1 MSKGVSVV
9 IPSYNEQDNVA
20 KCLTNVYEVVKKLK
34 LDAEIILVN
43 DGSTDKTEQIAK
55 SFLSKIPILKIVT
68 NRPNRGYGGSLKA
81 GFAVATKDLIAFF
94 PADNQFDF
102 SEVSGL
108 LQKLKNE
115 KADMIS
121 GIREND
127 SDTVHRR
134 LIRWLWNTG
143 IRALFGYLASDIDC
157 GFKVF
162 KREVLRHVNIPSDGA
177 MIDTQLLAGMRARG
191 MKIVEMPVTHLPRT
205 AGTATGGNLKV
216 WIKAW
221 HELAIFWWQLKQE
234 ILVEQGRAV
243 FRWEA
248 IAIVAIL
255 AVAAFVRLYK
265 IDQYMTFLGDE
276 GRDVVIVRDMLLG
289 RKFTLIGPGTS
300 IGNMYLGPLY
310 YYMMLLPLAL
320 FNFSPAGPAVQ
331 IAVLGVATVA
341 LLWWIG
347 RQWFS
352 RVPALLI
359 STLYSLSPIIITYSH
374 SSWNPNIMPF
384 FALVAMYGTWKV
396 WRLGYWRWLIIT
408 AVSLAFV
415 INSHYLGLLLFPVVG
430 LFWFLARKP
439 LNAPAKLSTR
449 YTLISIVSFL
459 ILMSPLLLFDI
470 RHNWI
475 NSRAVAAFFA
485 DRQATVNLKAYKALP
500 HLWPIWVDINTSLLA
515 AKNPTLGVIISVFL
529 VIGILYLIKQRPSRD
544 FWFTISWMGIGLIG
558 LGLYK
563 QHIYDHYYGF
573 LFAAPFLLLGFVVEK
588 LKKIGLIMLIVLIT
602 AALLNSPLRY
612 RPNNQLAHA
621 QGVAKFIAQQNQNQP
636 FNLAL
641 IAKRNYD
648 MGYRYFLDIYHA
660 PYYTIHQ
667 QLSDQLFVICE
678 EPVCEPINNPLWE
691 IAAFGWAKVD
701 RQWEF
706 PWGVKVF
713 RLIHNPSGK

>member
-20 KCLTNVYEVVKKLK
+20 KCLTHVYGVVKKLK
-34 LDAEIILVN
+34 LEAEIILVN
-43 DGSTDKTEQIAK
+43 DGSKDKTAQIAK

-68 NRPNRGYGGSLKA
+68 NNPNRGYGGSLKA
-81 GFAVATKDLIAFF
+81 GFAAATKDLIAFF

-127 SDTVHRR
+127 SDSAHRR
-134 LIRWLWNTG
+134 FIRWLWNTG

-162 KREVLRHVNIPSDGA
+162 KREVLRRVNIPSDGA

-191 MKIVEMPVTHLPRT
+191 MKIVEMPVAHLPRT
-205 AGTATGGNLKV
+205 AGIATGGNLKV
-216 WIKAW
+216 WAKAW
-221 HELAIFWWQLKQE
+221 RELAIFWWQLKQE
-234 ILVEQGRAV
+234 IMVEQGRAV

-248 IAIVAIL
+248 LAIVAIL
-255 AVAAFVRLYK
+255 AVATFVRLYK
-265 IDQYMTFLGDE
+265 IDQYLTFLGDE
-276 GRDVVIVRDMLLG
+276 GRDVAVVRDMALG

-310 YYMMLLPLAL
+310 YYMMLAPLVL

-347 RQWFS
+347 RQWFG

-359 STLYSLSPIIITYSH
+359 TVLYSMSPIIITYSH

-384 FALVAMYGTWKV
+384 FALMAMYGTWKV

-408 AVSLAFV
+408 AISLAFV
-415 INSHYLGLLLFPVVG
+415 LNSHYLGLLLFPPIAIFIILAYQKFKNSKTNFYLLTS
-430 LFWFLARKP
+430 LFIF
-439 LNAPAKLSTR
+439 S
-449 YTLISIVSFL
+449 S
-459 ILMSPLLLFDI
+459 LMSPLLLFDI

-485 DRQATVNLKAYKALP
+485 DRQTTVNLKAYKALP

-515 AKNPTLGVIISVFL
+515 AKNPSLGIIISGFL
-529 VIGILYLIKQRPSRD
+529 AIGIVYLIKQRPSRD
-544 FWFTISWMGIGLIG
+544 FWFTVSWMGIGLIG

-573 LFAAPFLLLGFVVEK
+573 LFAVPFLLLGFIFEK
-588 LKKIGLIMLIVLIT
+588 IKRWSILVF
-602 AALLNSPLRY
+602 LLLFAFMIADNPLRY
-612 RPNNQLAHA
+612 SPNNQLAHA
-621 QGVAKFIAQQNQNQP
+621 REIAGFISQQSQNKS

-641 IAKRNYD
+641 VAKRNYD
-648 MGYRYFLDIYHA
+648 LGYRYFLDIYNA
-660 PYYTIHQ
+660 PYYTIHR
-667 QLSDQLFVICE
+667 QLADQLFVICE
-678 EPVCEPINNPLWE
+678 DPVCEPINNPLWE

>member
-20 KCLTNVYEVVKKLK
+20 KCLTHVYEVVKKLK
-34 LDAEIILVN
+34 LDAEIILVD
-43 DGSTDKTEQIAK
+43 DGSKDRTGAIAK

-81 GFAVATKDLIAFF
+81 GFAAASKKFIVMTH
-94 PADNQFDF
+94 ADNQFNI
-102 SEVSGL
+102 SELSGL
-108 LQKLKNE
+108 LE
-115 KADMIS
+115 KMEIEGADMVS

-127 SDTVHRR
+127 SDSVHRR
-134 LIRWLWNTG
+134 FVRWLWNTG

-162 KREVLRHVNIPSDGA
+162 KREILHRVNIPSNGA

-221 HELAIFWWQLKQE
+221 RELAVFWWQLKQE
-234 ILVEQGRAV
+234 ILVEQGRAI

-248 IAIVAIL
+248 LAIVAVL

-276 GRDVVIVRDMLLG
+276 GRDVAVVRDMLLG

-310 YYMMLLPLAL
+310 YYLMLLPLAL
-320 FNFSPAGPAVQ
+320 ANFSPVGPAVM
-331 IAVLGVATVA
+331 VTFFGLATVA

-347 RQWFS
+347 RQWFG
-352 RVPALLI
+352 RVPALLVSI
-359 STLYSLSPIIITYSH
+359 LYSLSPVVITYSR

-384 FALVAMYGTWKV
+384 FALLAMYGIWKV
-396 WRLGYWRWLIIT
+396 WRLGYWRWLVIT

-415 INSHYLGLLLFPVVG
+415 LNSHYLGLLLFPVVI
-430 LFWFLARKP
+430 LFWFLAKKSP
-439 LNAPAKLSTR
+439 KYLS
-449 YTLISIVSFL
+449 YSLISIFL
-459 ILMSPLLLFDI
+459 FLFLMSPLLWFDL

-475 NSRAVAAFFA
+475 NSRAVATFFA
-485 DRQATVNLKAYKALP
+485 DRQTTVNLKAYKALP
-500 HLWPIWVDINTSLLA
+500 QLWPLWADINTSLLA
-515 AKNPTLGVIISVFL
+515 AKNKPLGVTM
-529 VIGILYLIKQRPSRD
+529 GILLIGGVVYLIKSRPSKD
-544 FWFTISWMGIGLIG
+544 FWFTVAWMGVGLIG

-573 LFAAPFLLLGFVVEK
+573 LFPAPFLLLGFVLEK
-588 LKKIGLIMLIVLIT
+588 TKKLAWIVFGALILANV
-602 AALLNSPLRY
+602 LNSPLRY
-612 RPNNQLAHA
+612 PPNNQLAHTREI
-621 QGVAKFIAQQNQNQP
+621 AKFVSDQSTNRP

-641 IAKRNYD
+641 LAKRNYD
-648 MGYRYFLDIYHA
+648 MGYRYFLDIYRA

-667 QLSDQLFVICE
+667 QLADQLFVICE
-678 EPVCEPINNPLWE
+678 DPVCEPINNPLWE
-691 IAAFGWAKVD
+691 IASFGWAKID

>member
-9 IPSYNEQDNVA
+9 IPAYNEQDNVA
-20 KCLTNVYEVVKKLK
+20 KCLTQVYAVIKKLK

-43 DGSTDKTEQIAK
+43 DGSKDKTEQIAK
-55 SFLSKIPILKIVT
+55 SFLSKVPILKIVT

-81 GFAVATKDLIAFF
+81 GFNAASKNLIAFF

-102 SEVSGL
+102 SQISL
-108 LQKLKNE
+108 LLE
-115 KADMIS
+115 KMNTTNADIVS
-121 GIREND
+121 GIRAHD
-127 SDTVHRR
+127 QDFSLYRKI
-134 LIRWLWNTG
+134 LRWVWNTLV
-143 IRALFGYLASDIDC
+143 RAIFGYLATDVDC
-157 GFKVF
+157 GFKLF
-162 KREVLRHVNIPSDGA
+162 RRRILSKVNLSSDGA
-177 MIDTQLLAGMRARG
+177 MIDTQLFAGARARG
-191 MKIVEMPVTHLPRT
+191 MKIAEVPVTHLPRL
-205 AGTATGGNLKV
+205 AGQSTGGNFKV
-216 WIKAW
+216 GFKALR
-221 HELAIFWWQLKQE
+221 EFIFFWWQLKQE
-234 ILVEQGRAV
+234 LLTERGKNV

-255 AVAAFVRLYK
+255 VLASFVRLYK

-276 GRDVVIVRDMLLG
+276 GRDVAIVRDMALG

-320 FNFSPAGPAVQ
+320 FNFSPVGPAVQ
-331 IAVLGVATVA
+331 IAVLGIATVA

-347 RQWFS
+347 RQWFG

-359 STLYSLSPIIITYSH
+359 SILYSLSPIIITYSH

-384 FALVAMYGTWKV
+384 FALLSIYGIWKV
-396 WRLGYWRWLIIT
+396 WRLGYWRWLIVT
-408 AVSLAFV
+408 AISLAFV
-415 INSHYLGLLLFPVVG
+415 LNSHYLGLLLFPVVG
-430 LFWFLARKP
+430 LFWLLAKKSP
-439 LNAPAKLSTR
+439 KYFS
-449 YTLISIVSFL
+449 YSLISIFL
-459 ILMSPLLLFDI
+459 FLFLMSPLLWFDL

-475 NSRAVAAFFA
+475 NARAVAAFFA

-515 AKNPTLGVIISVFL
+515 AKNPTVGIIISGFL
-529 VIGILYLIKQRPSRD
+529 AIGIVYLIKQRPSRD
-544 FWFTISWMGIGLIG
+544 FWFTVSWMGIGLIG

-573 LFAAPFLLLGFVVEK
+573 LFAAPFLLLGFIFEK
-588 LKKIGLIMLIVLIT
+588 IKRWSIPIF
-602 AALLNSPLRY
+602 LLLLAVMIPDNPLRY
-612 RPNNQLAHA
+612 PPNNQLAHT
-621 QGVAKFIAQQNQNQP
+621 QEVAGFISQQSQNKP

-648 MGYRYFLDIYHA
+648 IGYRYFLDIYHA

-667 QLSDQLFVICE
+667 QLADQLFVICE
-678 EPVCEPINNPLWE
+678 DPVCEPVNNPLWE